1 MLPVAMVA
9 LVLVEHGPLVLGLI
23 LGTRGVAGSLSALV
37 TGALVSKVR
46 KSTAPAMSDLV
57 QCAVMLGFAFGPD
70 GAAWLLA
77 LSALSGVAGSVGEPA
92 SGSIMPLLV
101 PGARL
106 QEANALRTIVG
117 RAMGITGPAAA
128 GMLSVVM
135 DARTVFLIVAA
146 SFALG
151 SAVLLRVREEPPP
164 VRRASAT
171 RGADLREGLHEV
183 VRRPWALAIIAVAT
197 VQAPATL
204 APGFT
209 LLPVVVSDSY
219 TEPVYGLTLSCM
231 AAGQLLG
238 GVVAARWSP
247 ARPGLVSLAGV
258 LAYPLVLLGLAATV
272 PVWLLLVGYA
282 STGTGFVL
290 FGVYWYT
297 ALQRAIPQDLL
308 SVMISVDQ
316 VGSFGLE
323 PVGYAVAGA
332 LAETVGARPVLVGAA
347 VIGFLTTLVPLAVP
361 GVARLADPPDRA
373 AAP

>member
-37 TGALVSKVR
+37 TGAFVSKVR
-46 KSTAPAMSDLV
+46 KSTALAMSDLV

-77 LSALSGVAGSVGEPA
+77 LAALGGVAGSVGEPA

-171 RGADLREGLHEV
+171 MGADLRKGLRGG
-183 VRRPWALAIIAVAT
+183 RRPGGDGRG
-197 VQAPATL
+197 
-204 APGFT
+204 APG
-209 LLPVVVSDSY
+209 
-219 TEPVYGLTLSCM
+219 
-231 AAGQLLG
+231 AGRRG
-238 GVVAARWSP
+238 RD
-247 ARPGLVSLAGV
+247 R
-258 LAYPLVLLGLAATV
+258 V
-272 PVWLLLVGYA
+272 PHH
-282 STGTGFVL
+282 
-290 FGVYWYT
+290 
-297 ALQRAIPQDLL
+297 
-308 SVMISVDQ
+308 
-316 VGSFGLE
+316 
-323 PVGYAVAGA
+323 
-332 LAETVGARPVLVGAA
+332 VGAVGRPRRR
-347 VIGFLTTLVPLAVP
+347 PP
-361 GVARLADPPDRA
+361 GGPA
-373 AAP
+373 